1 MTAQNE
7 LSKSMT
13 KLEKLLRN
21 VERIGAKYPGYE
33 KALVCIHAD
42 LKRAEVNLAEVLLDA
57 TKNELKWG

>member
-7 LSKSMT
+7 LAEIMT

-21 VERIGAKYPGYE
+21 VERISAKYPGYE

-42 LKRAEVNLAEVLLDA
+42 LQHANFNLAEVLLDA
-57 TKNELKWG
+57 TKNELKRG